1 MKFGVLLRTS
11 AADVPELQ
19 ALYSCYKVLKKR
31 LKQLPER
38 GQAGAPDGAG
48 TAAGASS
55 LLEERE
61 AAFVQTLNEDVQTF
75 NDLFMEVC
83 PLNCLSRHCTQTAR
97 SVSASTTSIGR
108 RRATTCSELLADSRQ
123 ACLTCCAVE
132 ARGCV

>member
-19 ALYSCYKVLKKR
+19 ALYSCHKVLKKR

-48 TAAGASS
+48 TAHAAGASS

-83 PLNCLSRHCTQTAR
+83 PLNRLSRHCTQTQ
-97 SVSASTTSIGR
+97 G
-108 RRATTCSELLADSRQ
+108 L
-123 ACLTCCAVE
+123 
-132 ARGCV
+132 